1 MKDLRTTR
9 LVLHP
14 LTVAETERVVAGTPA
29 DDAHWT
35 PGYPTQG
42 DVAGGRRF
50 LDTCASSGDP
60 RPFGNYEIRRRA
72 DGRAIGGLGFHGAPD
87 ASGTVTIGY
96 GLIPA
101 AQGHGYAT
109 EALRELLRF
118 AREAGVTRVQG
129 DTAHDNVASQHVMTA
144 VGMRLTKEDGDLKH
158 YATDWPEAEVEA
170 EAEAGSD
177 PNVHSSTASD
187 AVADAPPPPAQ
198 AATQA

>member
-1 MKDLRTTR
+1 MGDLETTR

-29 DDAHWT
+29 DDAHWASD
-35 PGYPTQG
+35 YPTQG

-50 LDTCASSGDP
+50 LDTCARSGDP
-60 RPFGNYEIRRRA
+60 GPFGNYEIRRRA

-101 AQGHGYAT
+101 ARGHGYAT

-118 AREAGVTRVQG
+118 AWEAGVSRVKG
-129 DTAHDNVASQHVMTA
+129 DTAHDNIASQHVMTA
-144 VGMRLTKEDGDLKH
+144 VGMRLTKEDADLKH
-158 YATDWPEAEVEA
+158 YAISRPEADTEPETTC
-170 EAEAGSD
+170 
-177 PNVHSSTASD
+177 PLRR
-187 AVADAPPPPAQ
+187 PQ
-198 AATQA
+198 